1 MGGGSAR
8 HYPGLDGLRGLAIL
22 LVVPHNADIVAP
34 VLHGPFRYLTILI
47 DRGWVGVQLF
57 FVLSGFLITE
67 QLCRSRDAA
76 NYYGGFYARRALRIF
91 PLFLAAVLLALLLEK
106 VLPARADLGSGSPV
120 WYFWLAI
127 FFINWTRPLGGLGIP
142 GFPQFWSLALEEQF
156 YLVWPVVVRMLAS
169 RLALVSSAII
179 AVALAARLVM
189 LELGASSDMVYMWT
203 IARMDALAFGALA
216 ALVVQRWRANG
227 EIPAPTTFIVGG
239 AAVAVVGALATR
251 LYQDASWPTQTIG
264 FTFLGAACWLILL
277 GTVANDLSAK
287 QRRWLAPLRSRALIA
302 VGRYSYGMYV
312 FHMFF
317 AIFAAVWIRRVTAS
331 FGQGSM
337 LAFALLITALSYAVG
352 FLSYHLYEKHFLKL
366 SHRYFAPREVAAKP

>member
-1 MGGGSAR
+1 MDGRSAR

-156 YLVWPVVVRMLAS
+156 YLVWPLVVRMLAS
-169 RLALVSSAII
+169 RLALVSGAII
-179 AVALAARLVM
+179 MAALAARFVM
-189 LELGASSDMVYMWT
+189 LRLGASSDMVYMWT

-216 ALVVQRWRANG
+216 ALVVQRWRASG
-227 EIPAPTTFIVGG
+227 EIPAPTTFIVGS
-239 AAVAVVGALATR
+239 AAVAIVGALATR
-251 LYQDASWPTQTIG
+251 LYEDATWPTQTVG

-287 QRRWLAPLRSRALIA
+287 QRWWLAPLRSRALIS

-317 AIFAAVWIRRVTAS
+317 AIFAAVWVRRVTAS

-352 FLSYHLYEKHFLKL
+352 FLSYHLYEKHFLRL